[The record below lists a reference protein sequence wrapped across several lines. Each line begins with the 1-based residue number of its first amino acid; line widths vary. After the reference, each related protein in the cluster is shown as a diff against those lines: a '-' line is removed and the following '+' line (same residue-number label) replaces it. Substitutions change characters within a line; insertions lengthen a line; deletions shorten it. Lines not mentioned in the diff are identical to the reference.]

1 MYNNVCYKETG
12 TYDTKKKETTDYNN
26 INGDN
31 CSYSPDYQYGGLH
44 LH

>member
-1 MYNNVCYKETG
+1 MYNNVYYKETD
-12 TYDTKKKETTDYNN
+12 TYDTKKKETTDYDN
-26 INGDN
+26 ISSDN